1 MQVRDKAFIERI
13 RKMKTI
19 LSHLKIDSAHRR
31 NIALCLAAV
40 FGMGFFLS
48 LLIPCDLG
56 TDPFTFMNVS
66 VSERLH
72 MTFGNWQLL
81 LNVFL
86 FIPVILKGR
95 DQIGL
100 GTLANMVGIGYI
112 SDFFRWVWARVL
124 PQAVFTD
131 FPARGVLFAVTLFGF
146 ILSAAVYMNAD
157 MGVAPFDAD
166 ATLLSRLFPRIPF
179 MFVRMAWDGLTIV
192 VGMLCGG
199 TPTVGAIIMVFA
211 LGPVITAVGNFLRK
225 KVLS

>member
-1 MQVRDKAFIERI
+1 MQ
-13 RKMKTI
+13 TI
-19 LSHLKIDSAHRR
+19 LTHLKLDKAHRR
-31 NIALCLAAV
+31 NIALCLGAV

-48 LLIPCDLG
+48 FLILCGLG

-66 VSERLH
+66 VSDRLH

-112 SDFFRWVWARVL
+112 SDFFRWLWGQVL
-124 PQAVFTD
+124 PETVFTD
-131 FPARGVLFAVTLFGF
+131 FPVRAVLFAVTLAGF
-146 ILSAAVYMNAD
+146 IVSAAVYMNAD

-179 MFVRMAWDGLTIV
+179 MFVRMAWDASTIV
-192 VGMLCGG
+192 IGMLCGG
-199 TPTVGAIIMVFA
+199 VPTAGAVIMVFA
-211 LGPVITAVGNFLRK
+211 LGPIITAVGNFLRK
-225 KVLS
+225 KVLI

>member
-1 MQVRDKAFIERI
+1 
-13 RKMKTI
+13 MKTI
-19 LSHLKIDSAHRR
+19 LDHFKLNKAHSR
-31 NIALCLAAV
+31 NIALCLGAV

-48 LLIPCDLG
+48 FLIECDLG

-66 VSERLH
+66 VSDRLH

-100 GTLANMVGIGYI
+100 GTLANMVGIGYVA
-112 SDFFRWVWARVL
+112 DFFRWLWSRVL
-124 PQAVFTD
+124 PEAVFTE
-131 FPARGVLFAVTLFGF
+131 FPVRAVIFAVALAGF
-146 ILSAAVYMNAD
+146 IVSAATYMNAD

-166 ATLLSRLFPRIPF
+166 ATLLSRLFPKVPF

-192 VGMLCGG
+192 IGMLCGG
-199 TPTVGAIIMVFA
+199 IPTPGAVIMVFA
-211 LGPVITAVGNFLRK
+211 LGPIITAVGRFLHE
-225 KVLS
+225 KVLR